1 MKPSRRARV
10 AAAITLSKGKMYE
23 YGVPLEDHLEL
34 PADLNLE
41 QQFPLA
47 IGTLGDFAAEA
58 VMKAIGLPLPDH
70 PTPREE
76 VIFAAQVLQAF
87 DDSLLNEKLSFEL
100 RLLAAVAFYLGDVPG
115 SAAVL
120 VKRLAL
126 MEHPAHDPLAIAVRV
141 ALDRPWIRVGVR
153 VVDPQAKAVLA
164 ALRQHFQTGGGEGSH
179 EALRNL
185 RRWAYRT
192 ASAHELLLADVLGA
206 VSSVRIANSAR

>member
-58 VMKAIGLPLPDH
+58 VMKAIRLPLPEH
-70 PTPREE
+70 TTPREE

-87 DDSLLNEKLSFEL
+87 DDSLLNEELSFEL
-100 RLLAAVAFYLGDVPG
+100 RLLAAAAFYLGDVPG

-120 VKRLAL
+120 MKRLAL
-126 MEHPAHDPLAIAVRV
+126 LEHPAHDPLAIAVRV
-141 ALDRPWIRVGVR
+141 ALDRPWVRVGVPDSSR
-153 VVDPQAKAVLA
+153 S
-164 ALRQHFQTGGGEGSH
+164 ALNSSGNAPIS
-179 EALRNL
+179 L
-185 RRWAYRT
+185 RR
-192 ASAHELLLADVLGA
+192 
-206 VSSVRIANSAR
+206 SSTSDLTNPARMALFRSKSVTMCGKNTLRLFLPEPTSL